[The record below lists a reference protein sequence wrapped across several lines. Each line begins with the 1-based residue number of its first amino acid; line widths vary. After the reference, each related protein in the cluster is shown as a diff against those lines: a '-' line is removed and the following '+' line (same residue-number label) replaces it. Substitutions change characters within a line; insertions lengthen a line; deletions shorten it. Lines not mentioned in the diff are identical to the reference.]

1 MVLDG
6 LTLMA
11 AGSFVTAVSAIL
23 LLGAWTQ
30 IRNPALLWWTV
41 SAATNSAAIAVLA
54 TGIPTGNVAAIAA
67 GFGIGTLGPILL
79 WCGFRSFNHLRQ
91 FLPGMV
97 AGPLAVVAA
106 GILPLPGGP
115 ALAGQAVGFLI
126 WVAYLVSAAIE
137 AWRGR
142 SEPLGALW
150 PVVGFILLHAAVF
163 VGGVFDLFTGQMP
176 AGVVAPLSSWF
187 SMIQLETLIYA
198 IGTSVFLVL
207 MCKERSERRYI
218 HAARNDSLTGIAN
231 RGALVE
237 SAQRALRRCQSEG
250 ISFSL
255 ILFDLDRFKHVND
268 TFGHD
273 VGDDLLRRFADITR
287 NVLRPNDIFGRYGGE
302 EFIVVL
308 PSATIE
314 AAYVI
319 AERIRHKFAEVG
331 TLLGARRL
339 DATVSGGVASATSTT
354 TLETIIRDADL
365 SMYEA
370 KRLGRNRIE
379 RTPRDPEAELE
390 AVVRIA

>member
-1 MVLDG
+1 MHLDG

-54 TGIPTGNVAAIAA
+54 TGIPTGNVAVIAA
-67 GFGIGTLGPILL
+67 GSGIGTLGPILL
-79 WCGFRSFNHLRQ
+79 WCGLRRFNHLRQ

-97 AGPLAVVAA
+97 AGPLAMVAA

-126 WVAYLVSAAIE
+126 WIIYLVSAAIE
-137 AWRGR
+137 AWRGH
-142 SEPLGALW
+142 SEPLGARW

-163 VGGVFDLFTGQMP
+163 VGGVFDLFTDQMP

-273 VGDDLLRRFADITR
+273 VGDDLLRRFTDITR

-339 DATVSGGVASATSTT
+339 DATVSAGVASATSTT

-370 KRLGRNRIE
+370 KRLGRNRVE
-379 RTPRDPEAELE
+379 RTPRNAEAELE
-390 AVVRIA
+390 AVIRIA

>member
-1 MVLDG
+1 MHLDG

-30 IRNPALLWWTV
+30 IRNPALLWWTG
-41 SAATNSAAIAVLA
+41 SAAANSIGIAVLA
-54 TGIPTGNVAAIAA
+54 YGMATGNVAAIAA
-67 GFGIGTLGPILL
+67 GSGVGTLAPILL
-79 WCGFRSFNHLRQ
+79 WCGFRRFNHLRQ
-91 FLPGMV
+91 FLRGMV
-97 AGPLAVVAA
+97 AGPLVVVAA

-115 ALAGQAVGFLI
+115 ALAGEATGFLLWI
-126 WVAYLVSAAIE
+126 AYLVAAATE

-142 SEPLGALW
+142 GEEVGARW
-150 PVVGFILLHAAVF
+150 PAIGFILLHAAVF
-163 VGGVFDLFTGQMP
+163 LGGVFDLFTGQIP
-176 AGVVAPLSSWF
+176 AGVIPPLSSWF
-187 SMIQLETLIYA
+187 SMIHIETLVYA

-231 RGALVE
+231 RGALLE
-237 SAQRALRRCQSEG
+237 NAQRVLRRCQSDG
-250 ISFSL
+250 VSFSV
-255 ILFDLDRFKHVND
+255 ILFDLDRFKRVND

-273 VGDDLLRRFADITR
+273 VGDDVLRKFADITR
-287 NVLRPNDIFGRYGGE
+287 GVLRPNDIFGRYGGE
-302 EFIVVL
+302 EFVVVL

-319 AERIRHKFAEVG
+319 ADRIRHKFAQECG
-331 TLLGARRL
+331 FLGERRL
-339 DATVSGGVASATSTT
+339 DATVSAGVASATSTT

-370 KRLGRNRIE
+370 KRLGRNRVE
-379 RTPRDPEAELE
+379 RTPRDAEAEFE
-390 AVVRIA
+390 AVIRIA